1 MAVALLPF
9 TLSLGIIH
17 RVRLFAQPL
26 KMKTLVIV
34 ANAATACQM
43 AIDRV
48 SFEARSYEKYFLLK
62 LGSWIQRTQE
72 L

>member
-26 KMKTLVIV
+26 KMKTLVIL
-34 ANAATACQM
+34 ANAAPACQK

-48 SFEARSYEKYFLLK
+48 SSWPRSFEKYFHPK
-62 LGSWIQRTQE
+62 LSSWVQRD
-72 L
+72 